1 MRESSPRSADEFRN
15 SNAGMVDN
23 HHGSAQ
29 GRLVD
34 QLSARTIVASI
45 LLGGLIAGT
54 IDIGCACLINSAKPS
69 FILQAIASGL
79 LGKPAFSEGPTT
91 VAIGLVLQW
100 AMSIIIAAI
109 FVVASRWMS
118 VLRRRWIEA
127 GLAYGVVIFVV
138 MNYVVLPLSAVGHA
152 PRFRIVHFIEDTFAM
167 LLFGLI
173 VAFFARQRPR

>member
-1 MRESSPRSADEFRN
+1 MSESSLQSADGFRN
-15 SNAGMVDN
+15 SNAGTADT
-23 HHGSAQ
+23 HHGSVQ
-29 GRLVD
+29 GRLAD
-34 QLSARTIVASI
+34 QLSARRIVAPI

-54 IDIGCACLINSAKPS
+54 IDIGCACLINGAKPS

-79 LGKPAFSEGPTT
+79 LGKSAFSGGPTT
-91 VAIGLVLQW
+91 VALGLVLQW

-109 FVVASRWMS
+109 FVVASRWRP
-118 VLRRRWIEA
+118 VLARRWIEA

-152 PRFRIVHFIEDTFAM
+152 PRFRIVHFIEDTLAM